1 MEQKIQKESHAGH
14 IILED
19 CIYEVKEKI
28 SNKIKENILSG
39 RWLPET
45 KAEHEML
52 KEHLKH
58 LYYLNTTVQVLLNNV
73 K

>member
-1 MEQKIQKESHAGH
+1 MNPMEQKIHKESHAGH

-52 KEHLKH
+52 KEHLKSKKIC
-58 LYYLNTTVQVLLNNV
+58 N
-73 K
+73 KKK